1 MCINTDQTLMRSCFP
16 WFQFDCMLA
25 CAYFLIYRRK
35 TTAPKQPVCPNAL
48 FSGLMDFS
56 TVEILDVVS
65 KTIGRA
71 LPTHQLNM
79 MEINNSNN
87 AQTIPKD
94 RPEVRRQKITRR
106 NKNSSETKQ
115 TISLIGWRLDP
126 FNSIPCSIFLATWST
141 LEIKSN
147 S

>member
-1 MCINTDQTLMRSCFP
+1 
-16 WFQFDCMLA
+16 MLA
-25 CAYFLIYRRK
+25 CAYFLIYRQK

-87 AQTIPKD
+87 AQTIPKGPA
-94 RPEVRRQKITRR
+94 RSQKAKNNPKKQKLFR
-106 NKNSSETKQ
+106 NKANY
-115 TISLIGWRLDP
+115 LIDW
-126 FNSIPCSIFLATWST
+126 
-141 LEIKSN
+141 LEA
-147 S
+147 